1 MGVNGTPVG
10 NLDLYLNL
18 AEMRQPPLLSFLS
31 RVTDTVKTE
40 SLNKMQKCQKRLAF
54 KRKAFITRRNRKD
67 FINKLYIDY
76 MLTL

>member
-1 MGVNGTPVG
+1 MGVNGKPVG

-40 SLNKMQKCQKRLAF
+40 RAF
-54 KRKAFITRRNRKD
+54 EGSKQD
-67 FINKLYIDY
+67 H
-76 MLTL
+76 